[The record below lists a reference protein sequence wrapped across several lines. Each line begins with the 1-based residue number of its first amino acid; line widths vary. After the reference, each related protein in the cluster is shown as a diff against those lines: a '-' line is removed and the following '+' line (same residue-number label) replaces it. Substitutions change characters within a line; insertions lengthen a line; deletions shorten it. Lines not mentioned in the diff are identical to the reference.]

1 MVFLGLEEA
10 GRNVLITL
18 LKEDMSLGQG
28 LSWFCTEAL
37 VNLRLRYLQLQLIS
51 AD

>member
-18 LKEDMSLGQG
+18 LKEGMSLGQG
-28 LSWFCTEAL
+28 LSCFCKEAL
-37 VNLRLRYLQLQLIS
+37 VNLTASSLVI
-51 AD
+51 AVN